1 MKIKPKIIEI
11 SESRLQKSKQ
21 HTINISLPN
30 YVYERTPTVSSKGGK
45 LLYLD
50 KNLKHKLRKVLNIY
64 NKEMIEVTF
73 VEIINKNEKNMVA
86 SCIYKH
92 TKQTIPDFLH
102 NHLLPLL
109 EKL

>member
-1 MKIKPKIIEI
+1 MKIKPKIIEN

-21 HTINISLPN
+21 HTTNISLPN

-86 SCIYKH
+86 GCFYKH
-92 TKQTIPDFLH
+92 TKQTIPDFLY